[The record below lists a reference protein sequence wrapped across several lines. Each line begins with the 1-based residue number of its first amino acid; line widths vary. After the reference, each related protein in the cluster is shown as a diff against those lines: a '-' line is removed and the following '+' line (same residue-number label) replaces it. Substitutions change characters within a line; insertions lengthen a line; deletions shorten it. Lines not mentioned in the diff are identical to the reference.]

1 MNGEQHKLLTGVG
14 KGTAMGAFMRAYWQ
28 PVALC
33 SQVEADGAPL
43 LTWLL
48 GERLVVFRD
57 TEGKVGVLDDHCL
70 HRGVSLSFGRN
81 EDCGLRCIYHGWKF
95 AVDGR
100 VMETPNH
107 DNAVYRERK
116 RAKAYPVR
124 ESAGII
130 WTYLGPA
137 EEAPPFRSFEFTEV
151 PETHRTAFRANYKAN
166 YLALWEGGADSS
178 HVGMLH
184 TDVARPTWGA
194 RRRGEEV
201 EKSAWDS
208 LAPTYEIGDTDYGYR
223 YVAFRGIPG
232 RDDARHARS
241 TPVILPNIRII
252 PGHLD
257 FAIAIIEVPMQE
269 FETATYQ
276 IAYSRSEPVDRDCM
290 RAFLG
295 FNGPRYDEKTCE
307 VTMHWPHDM
316 GQDRTAMD
324 KSWSGFT
331 AIEFEDVA
339 MAMSLNDAEWDRGEE
354 NLVAADIAVMRLRQM
369 LLSALRKVEGGA
381 EPQGRS
387 TADMTHVHSYDRV
400 VLNTE
405 DWKAL

>member
-1 MNGEQHKLLTGVG
+1 MNREQHTLLTQVG
-14 KGTAMGAFMRAYWQ
+14 KGSAMGNFMRAYWQ
-28 PVALC
+28 PVALS

-81 EDCGLRCIYHGWKF
+81 EECGLRCIYHGWKF

-100 VMETPNH
+100 VMDTPNH

-124 ESAGII
+124 ESAGMV
-130 WTYLGPA
+130 WTFLGPA
-137 EEAPPFRSFEFTEV
+137 EEAPPFRHFEFSDL
-151 PETHRTAFRANYKAN
+151 PETHFVTFRANSKAN
-166 YLALWEGGADSS
+166 YLALWEGGVDSS

-194 RRRGEEV
+194 KQRGEEV

-208 LAPTYEIGDTDYGYR
+208 LAPTYEIGDTEYGYR

-232 RDDARHARS
+232 REDARHGRA

-257 FAIAIIEVPMQE
+257 FSIVLIEVPMKDD
-269 FETATYQ
+269 ETATYQ
-276 IAYSRSEPVDRDCM
+276 IAYSRNEPVDRDWM
-290 RAFLG
+290 FRFLG
-295 FNGPRYDEKTCE
+295 FDGPRYDEKTCE
-307 VTMHWPHDM
+307 VTMSWPHDM
-316 GQDRTAMD
+316 GQDRAAMD
-324 KSWSGFT
+324 KSWSGFA

-339 MAMSLNDAEWDRGEE
+339 MAMSLNDPEWDRGEE

-369 LLSALRKVEGGA
+369 LLNALRKMEAG
-381 EPQGRS
+381 EPAPGRDC
-387 TADMTHVHSYDRV
+387 ADMRHVHAFDRV
-400 VLNTE
+400 VLESE